1 MNLEI
6 INNSSGIAYAK
17 YYSSSTYGSDSSV
30 ETIYYNAGKAGIDYR
45 FLEYG
50 MSYSLSEDEDDS
62 ILSFIR
68 EQDLSGK
75 VSSEIEFL
83 NDTILP
89 GGSDLCPYYPDDT
102 YIPQTNSLNFF
113 GSFVVGLKNIYV
125 FHVPELVWKIE
136 LFENLPAPGE
146 NESPVIRITLN
157 NGLEWEYEE
166 YVFLSST
173 QNSSQSTPD
182 VNISYEAWK
191 KLINPLRNKKKRNL
205 QSTSSRVSQLE
216 EPIQGIYFDGASGT
230 ILGTKKEE
238 STPILDSMKS
248 LPTRFS
254 SWRNY
259 KKGESTLCGFPSVEY
274 VSLVDNNI
282 GEVSPIWS
290 NKWAKKSTLIN
301 LTKTIGVICNHGIF
315 EFNGMSKPDEVIL
328 NMFDDESQKSI
339 KLLLPAGVSIDLN
352 SLQSMDLNYLT
363 KMNSVEKIED
373 TGERYSE
380 IILLTDSSVF
390 SEESVEIPVIGAD
403 VDILIKVKDPDGN
416 YITFGGGSTEEYSVN
431 FVNDEGRI
439 KDYVEIDLDSV
450 LDVDNHPER
459 GLWLFSDATGIN
471 NGISV
476 EGRTVKITPEASI
489 ELRSNPIVVESILNK
504 ISILVANSGD
514 FYVQDPYREVE
525 FGGDTVFAV
534 YPITPGD
541 TINLIW
547 INKKMDGSS
556 PHFVVVPDS
565 GIIPQTEY
573 LGIAD
578 EIAIEGN
585 SIRVTNI
592 YSDLRLDIVKDEN

>member
-17 YYSSSTYGSDSSV
+17 YYSSSTYGSDSNV

-50 MSYSLSEDEDDS
+50 MSYSLSEDEDNS

-89 GGSDLCPYYPDDT
+89 GGSVLCPYYPNGDT
-102 YIPQTNSLNFF
+102 PQTNSLNFF
-113 GSFVVGLKNIYV
+113 GSFVSGLKNIYV

-136 LFENLPAPGE
+136 LFENLPGTRE

-157 NGLEWEYEE
+157 DGLEWEYEE

-205 QSTSSRVSQLE
+205 QDTCARVPQLE

-238 STPILDSMKS
+238 STPILDSMKG
-248 LPTRFS
+248 TVRQDRFS
-254 SWRNY
+254 KWRNY
-259 KKGESTLCGFPSVEY
+259 RKGESTLCGFPSVEY
-274 VSLVDNNI
+274 ISLVDNNI
-282 GEVSPIWS
+282 GEASPIWS
-290 NKWAKKSTLIN
+290 NKWARKDTLIN
-301 LTKTIGVICNHGIF
+301 LTKTIAVICNHGIF
-315 EFNGMSKPDEVIL
+315 EFNGTFKNDEVIL
-328 NMFDDESQKSI
+328 NIFDNEFQKSL
-339 KLLLPAGVSIDLN
+339 KLLLPAGVSIDIN
-352 SLQSMDLNYLT
+352 SLQDMDLNYLT

-380 IILLTDSSVF
+380 VILVANSLVF
-390 SEESVEIPVIGAD
+390 SDESIEIPVTGAD
-403 VDILIKVKDPDGN
+403 VNILIKVKDPDGN
-416 YITFGGGSTEEYSVN
+416 YITFGGSITEECSVN
-431 FVNDEGRI
+431 FVNNEGRI
-439 KDYVEIDLDSV
+439 KDYVEIDLDLV
-450 LDVDNHPER
+450 LDVNNHPER
-459 GLWLFSDATGIN
+459 SLWLFSDATGIN
-471 NGISV
+471 GIRI
-476 EGRTVKITPEASI
+476 EGRTVRITPEASI
-489 ELRSNPIVVESILNK
+489 ELRSNPIVVESILDK
-504 ISILVANSGD
+504 ISVLVANSGD

-525 FGGDTVFAV
+525 FGGDTVFVV
-534 YPITPGD
+534 YPTTPGD

-547 INKKMDGSS
+547 INKTVDGSS

-573 LGIAD
+573 PGIAD

>member
-17 YYSSSTYGSDSSV
+17 YYSSSTYGSNSSV

-102 YIPQTNSLNFF
+102 YIPQTNNLNFF

-136 LFENLPAPGE
+136 LFENLPGTSG

-157 NGLEWEYEE
+157 DGLEWEYEE

-205 QSTSSRVSQLE
+205 QSTCARVSQLE

-238 STPILDSMKS
+238 STPILDSMKGMIR
-248 LPTRFS
+248 PDRFS
-254 SWRNY
+254 KWRNY
-259 KKGESTLCGFPSVEY
+259 KKGETIQEDGKTY
-274 VSLVDNNI
+274 ISLSDNNI
-282 GEVSPIWS
+282 GGISPRFS
-290 NKWAKKSTLIN
+290 PKWAVLSNLSN
-301 LTKTIGVICNHGIF
+301 LTKTVTFLCKHGVFELDNKENEDEMTINIF
-315 EFNGMSKPDEVIL
+315 GEEKEKIFRL
-328 NMFDDESQKSI
+328 T
-339 KLLLPAGVSIDLN
+339 LPPGVNININDISGLG
-352 SLQSMDLNYLT
+352 YLIR
-363 KMNSVEKIED
+363 MNSVDEIAK
-373 TGERYSE
+373 TGERYNE
-380 IILLTDSSVF
+380 IVVSSTLALSSDTVN
-390 SEESVEIPVIGAD
+390 IPVTGD
-403 VDILIKVKDPDGN
+403 DIDIPVKIKDPDGN
-416 YITFGGGSTEEYSVN
+416 FISFPGAAERKVYTAN
-431 FVNDEGRI
+431 FVSGAVI
-439 KDYVEIDLDSV
+439 KDYIEIDFEPDLDI
-450 LDVDNHPER
+450 DNHEDR
-459 GLWLFSDATGIN
+459 SSWNFNVNSGIK
-471 NGISV
+471 GVDIS
-476 EGRTVKITPEASI
+476 GKKLRITPKAMIDLGDNDIII
-489 ELRSNPIVVESILNK
+489 ESSLNK
-504 ISILVANSGD
+504 IFVLVANSGD
-514 FYVQDPYREVE
+514 FYIQNPYREVGYGQDVE
-525 FGGDTVFAV
+525 FSISPVN
-534 YPITPGD
+534 PND
-541 TINLIW
+541 TINKIW
-547 INKKMDGSS
+547 INKTMIDGQ
-556 PHFVVVPDS
+556 PDFIEVPAG
-565 GIIPQTEY
+565 GIIDQSKYIDCAELIQVTSQSIIVE
-573 LGIAD
+573 GIK
-578 EIAIEGN
+578 N
-585 SIRVTNI
+585 N
-592 YSDLRLDIVKDEN
+592 LRLDIVKEDEN